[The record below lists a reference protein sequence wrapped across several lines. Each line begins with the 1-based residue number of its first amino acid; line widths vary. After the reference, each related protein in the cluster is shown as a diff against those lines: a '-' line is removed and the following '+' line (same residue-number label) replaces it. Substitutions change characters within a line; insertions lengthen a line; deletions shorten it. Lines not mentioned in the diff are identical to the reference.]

1 MSYGIERVKVLIL
14 SVSVESLFK
23 RKKKP
28 MKESIVDY
36 FKKLY
41 YDFKHTVKNIKN
53 DMKNI
58 YSF

>member
-1 MSYGIERVKVLIL
+1 MTYIYMLYGIERVKVLIL

-41 YDFKHTVKNIKN
+41 
-53 DMKNI
+53 
-58 YSF
+58 